1 MTAPTQ
7 EAVTPARTVGQTSRG
22 RGSRRSNGGPR
33 TVHEALVGLAFVSP
47 NLLLLAVF
55 LFLPLV
61 SAVVMSFQDVAS
73 FGESSWAG
81 LDNYRRLL
89 GEDVFWRTLVN
100 TLVFTVATVPTSIAI
115 GLGLA
120 VVLDTSVPARAVLRT
135 IIFVPIVISG
145 LVTSLI
151 GLLMFDE
158 GVGMLNGLLRA
169 GGLGDAR
176 WQTNGTLAM
185 VSVVVMTIWT
195 RVGFAMVVYLAALQD
210 VPRETH
216 EAAEVDG
223 AGPFQRFRHITVPM
237 LSAATFFLVVMNVI
251 WSFQVFDI
259 VYVMT
264 SGGPG
269 NDTEMLVTYAYDQG
283 FGPTRD
289 FGYGSTIGV
298 VIFLLTL
305 VVVLLRLWRERRDAR
320 PEAGPR

>member
-1 MTAPTQ
+1 M
-7 EAVTPARTVGQTSRG
+7 GW
-22 RGSRRSNGGPR
+22 
-33 TVHEALVGLAFVSP
+33 LFVAP

-55 LFLPLV
+55 LFVPLV
-61 SAVVMSFQDVAS
+61 SAVVMSFQDASS
-73 FGESSWAG
+73 FGPTSWTG

-89 GEDVFWRTLVN
+89 SEDVFWRTLGN
-100 TLVFTVATVPTSIAI
+100 TLVFTLATVPTSIGI
-115 GLGLA
+115 GLLLA
-120 VVLDTSVPARAVLRT
+120 TLLDAAVPARTVLRT

-145 LVTSLI
+145 LVVALI

-158 GVGMLNGLLRA
+158 GVGMLNGML
-169 GGLGDAR
+169 GSVGLGDAR
-176 WQTNGTLAM
+176 WQTDGTLAM
-185 VSVVVMTIWT
+185 VSVVLMTIWT

-210 VPRETH
+210 VPREVH

-223 AGPFQRFRHITVPM
+223 ASAVQRFRWITVPL

-264 SGGPG
+264 GGGPA

-305 VVVLLRLWRERRDAR
+305 VVVVARLANERRQDASGV
-320 PEAGPR
+320 GPR

>member
-1 MTAPTQ
+1 MSTSTRAAPAVAPPLLPGDRRPRRRRRGGR
-7 EAVTPARTVGQTSRG
+7 EAAVGW
-22 RGSRRSNGGPR
+22 
-33 TVHEALVGLAFVSP
+33 AFVSP
-47 NLLLLAVF
+47 NLVLLVAF

-61 SAVVMSFQDVAS
+61 SALAMSFQDVSS
-73 FGESSWAG
+73 FGGSTWVG

-89 GEDVFWRTLVN
+89 SEDVFWRTLAN
-100 TLVFTVATVPTSIAI
+100 TLVFTAATVPTSIAA
-115 GLGLA
+115 GLVLA
-120 VVLDTSVPARAVLRT
+120 VLLDSAVPARAVLRT

-145 LVTSLI
+145 LVVALI

-158 GVGMLNGLLRA
+158 GVGMLNGMLAAA
-169 GGLGDAR
+169 GLDGAR
-176 WQTNGTLAM
+176 WQTDGTLAM

-195 RVGFAMVVYLAALQD
+195 RLGFAMVVYLAALQD
-210 VPRETH
+210 VPREVT

-223 AGPFQRFRHITVPM
+223 AGALQRFWWVTVPM
-237 LSAATFFLVVMNVI
+237 LSAPTFFLLVMNVI

-264 SGGPG
+264 GGGPG

-305 VVVLLRLWRERRDAR
+305 VVVVLRLRRERAEAR
-320 PEAGPR
+320 PAGGTR